1 MAGTGRSL
9 LVIDRGSR
17 EPEARA
23 ELDAIC
29 AGARSRG
36 GYDRASYCFL
46 EVEPPYIGEGI
57 DGALAGSP
65 GTLTIVPYF
74 LYPGRK
80 SKAAVTDAMRRQ
92 AASPGTRFVVSRAMS
107 MHPTMVDIVRSRVS
121 AALEE
126 GGEGGTPG
134 GEVDVLVVCHG
145 SKDPNAKRSIRY
157 VVDALAPEYRS
168 VDHCFLEIEKPDI
181 RDGIRAAERRRPRVL
196 VVVFYFLHEGAH
208 VKRDIYEDLDPALA
222 EAGGIGKALV
232 TRHIGT
238 DERMIDLVVSRAR
251 EAEEAA
257 AAA

>member
-1 MAGTGRSL
+1 MSKRRSL

-17 EPEARA
+17 EPEARD
-23 ELDAIC
+23 ELGAIC
-29 AGARSRG
+29 AGAMRRG
-36 GYDRASYCFL
+36 GYDHASYCFL
-46 EVEPPYIGEGI
+46 EVEPPYIPEGI
-57 DGALAGSP
+57 EGALAGAP

-80 SKAAVTDAMRRQ
+80 SKAAVTDAMKMQ
-92 AASPGTRFVVSRAMS
+92 AGAPGTRFVVSRAMS

-126 GGEGGTPG
+126 GGEGAAPP

-145 SKDPNAKRSIRY
+145 SKDPNAKRSVRY
-157 VVDALAPEYRS
+157 VVEALSAEYRC

-181 RDGIRAAERRRPRVL
+181 RDGVRAAERRRPRVL

-208 VKRDIYEDLDPALA
+208 VKRDIYEDLNPALE
-222 EAGGIGKALV
+222 EAGGLGKVLV
-232 TRHIGT
+232 TRHIGA
-238 DERMIDLVVSRAR
+238 DERMIDLVVGRAR
-251 EAEEAA
+251 EAEAA